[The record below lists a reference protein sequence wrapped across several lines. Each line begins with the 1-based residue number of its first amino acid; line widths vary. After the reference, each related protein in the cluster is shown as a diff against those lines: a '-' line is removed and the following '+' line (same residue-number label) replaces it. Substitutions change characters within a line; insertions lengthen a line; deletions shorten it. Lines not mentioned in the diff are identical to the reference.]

1 MPQQARIVLD
11 TNVLVAALRSRRGA
25 SFRLLSLLG
34 EDRFVVSVSV
44 ALVLEYED
52 ALLRT
57 VAEGPLTEDEVADVL
72 DYLCAVAWKQE
83 VFFLWRPF
91 LRDPKDDLVLEVAVA
106 AGCNR
111 IVTFN
116 RRDFRGCEQFGIQAV
131 TPREFLL
138 EIGALL

>member
-1 MPQQARIVLD
+1 M
-11 TNVLVAALRSRRGA
+11 
-25 SFRLLSLLG
+25 
-34 EDRFVVSVSV
+34 SVSV

-52 ALLRT
+52 ALLRV
-57 VAEGPLTEDEVADVL
+57 VAEGPLTEEEVADVL

-106 AGCNR
+106 AGCDR

-116 RRDFRGCEQFGIQAV
+116 QRDFRGCEQFGIQAV
-131 TPREFLL
+131 TPRELLL
-138 EIGALL
+138 EIGALS